1 MYNKIDCK
9 ILNNLKEII
18 YMYVELCMEGKTT
31 QILTCPGNPHEA
43 AKKHVEKEMQASK
56 TQLTTELVLRPLNMV
71 GSQRLKASG
80 MVSLINHELQK
91 LWIVWNGSRRGAG
104 SHFLE
109 AGTWVLGHR
118 NLSSKV

>member
-1 MYNKIDCK
+1 
-9 ILNNLKEII
+9 
-18 YMYVELCMEGKTT
+18 MYVEVCMEGKTT
-31 QILTCPGNPHEA
+31 QILTCPGNTHEA
-43 AKKHVEKEMQASK
+43 AKKPVEEMQASK
-56 TQLTTELVLRPLNMV
+56 TQLKTELVLRPLNMV

-109 AGTWVLGHR
+109 TGAWVLGHR